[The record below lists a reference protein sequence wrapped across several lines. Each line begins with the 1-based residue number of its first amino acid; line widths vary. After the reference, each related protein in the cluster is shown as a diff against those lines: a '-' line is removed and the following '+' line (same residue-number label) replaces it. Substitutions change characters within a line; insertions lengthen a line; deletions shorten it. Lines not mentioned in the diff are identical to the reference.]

1 MSLENKTELETFNNK
16 NAIEEESINNETNS
30 QSENNQI
37 QTEKIYQTL
46 DEFNDVYEDS
56 KLLLKNY
63 IEGNLTL
70 FDLSQKII
78 NNKIPKEFRII
89 LYKICF
95 NVIEFNNPKKWQ
107 ENLNQ
112 KRNYYYN
119 EVNKYINSNKNIISF
134 FNCSDIKGTKNY
146 DKLYKLL
153 PKNDEHLL
161 ALIKL
166 DVERTFQ
173 DLDLFKNPAIKE
185 MLCKI
190 LYIFS
195 KENSDPSYCQGMNE
209 ICGTL
214 LYIFLPGMT
223 CSENEDNFLDDI
235 TQNKNDI
242 TQNKNDITL
251 NKNDITQNKNDISYI
266 EKLYNF
272 LTNDIYFEADLYII
286 FNEIMSRD
294 LKELYT
300 YNNERYRNKKYEYD
314 KSNLTYEEVEKTD
327 ESELVKRIKRLFYIK
342 LKEIDSSL
350 FEELVNKIDPDIF
363 LLRWILCL
371 LNREISLKN
380 VMWLWDCIF
389 FYELVE
395 FTVNNEEKD
404 LPRLNF
410 LDSICISMILNIKD
424 ELVSC
429 EKGTV
434 MMFLLQYP
442 NEFNLREIILNAIK
456 LSKEKK
462 IWENEKLNEKI
473 YNI

>member
-1 MSLENKTELETFNNK
+1 MSLENKTELETINN
-16 NAIEEESINNETNS
+16 NSINNKITNEGEESMNNDTNS
-30 QSENNQI
+30 QSENI
-37 QTEKIYQTL
+37 QTTEKTFQTL
-46 DEFNDVYEDS
+46 DEFNDIYEDS
-56 KLLLKNY
+56 KTLLKNY

-70 FDLSQKII
+70 NNISHKVI

-95 NVIEFNNPKKWQ
+95 NVIEFNNPKKWE

-119 EVNKYINSNKNIISF
+119 EVNKYINSNKNIIPF
-134 FNCSDIKGTKNY
+134 FNCTDIKGTKNY
-146 DKLYKLL
+146 EKLYKSL

-161 ALIKL
+161 SLIKL

-173 DLDLFKNPAIKE
+173 DLDLFKNPSIKE

-195 KENSDPSYCQGMNE
+195 KENTDPSYCQGMNE

-223 CSENEDNFLDDI
+223 VSENEGDP
-235 TQNKNDI
+235 QNDI
-242 TQNKNDITL
+242 PQMKV
-251 NKNDITQNKNDISYI
+251 DISKI
-266 EKLYNF
+266 DTLYNF

-300 YNNERYRNKKYEYD
+300 YNDERYRNKKYEYD
-314 KSNLTYEEVEKTD
+314 KFNLTLEDVEKTD
-327 ESELVKRIKRLFYIK
+327 ESELVKRIKRVFYIK
-342 LKEIDSSL
+342 LKQIDFNL
-350 FEELVNKIDPDIF
+350 FKELVNKIDPDIF

-395 FTVNNEEKD
+395 FKVNNEEKD
-404 LPRLNF
+404 MPRLNF
-410 LDSICISMILNIKD
+410 LDCLCISMILNIKED
-424 ELVSC
+424 LVSC

-434 MMFLLQYP
+434 MMYLLQYP
-442 NEFNLREIILNAIK
+442 NEFNLREIILNAKK
-456 LSKEKK
+456 LSKEIFNKE

>member
-1 MSLENKTELETFNNK
+1 MSLENKTELETINN
-16 NAIEEESINNETNS
+16 NSINNKITNEGEESMNNDTNS
-30 QSENNQI
+30 QSENI
-37 QTEKIYQTL
+37 QTTEKTFQTL
-46 DEFNDVYEDS
+46 DEFNDIYEDS
-56 KLLLKNY
+56 KTLLKNY

-70 FDLSQKII
+70 NNISHKVI

-95 NVIEFNNPKKWQ
+95 NVIEFNNPKKWE

-119 EVNKYINSNKNIISF
+119 EVNKYINSNKNIIPF
-134 FNCSDIKGTKNY
+134 FNCTDIKGTKNY
-146 DKLYKLL
+146 EKLYKLL

-161 ALIKL
+161 SLIKL

-173 DLDLFKNPAIKE
+173 DLDLFKNPSIKE

-195 KENSDPSYCQGMNE
+195 KENTDPSYCQGMNE

-223 CSENEDNFLDDI
+223 VSENEP
-235 TQNKNDI
+235 QNDI
-242 TQNKNDITL
+242 PQMKV
-251 NKNDITQNKNDISYI
+251 DISKI
-266 EKLYNF
+266 DTLYNF

-300 YNNERYRNKKYEYD
+300 YNDERYRNKKYEYD
-314 KSNLTYEEVEKTD
+314 KLNLTLEDVEKTD
-327 ESELVKRIKRLFYIK
+327 ESELVKRIKRVFYIK
-342 LKEIDSSL
+342 LKQIDFNL
-350 FEELVNKIDPDIF
+350 FKELVNKIDPDIF

-404 LPRLNF
+404 MPRLNF
-410 LDSICISMILNIKD
+410 LDSLCISMILNIKED
-424 ELVSC
+424 LVSC

-434 MMFLLQYP
+434 MMYLLQYP
-442 NEFNLREIILNAIK
+442 NEFNLREIIFNAIK
-456 LSKEKK
+456 LSKEIFKK
-462 IWENEKLNEKI
+462 DIWENGKLIEKKNL
-473 YNI
+473 

>member
-16 NAIEEESINNETNS
+16 NVIEEESINNETNS

-95 NVIEFNNPKKWQ
+95 NVIEFNNPKKWE

-119 EVNKYINSNKNIISF
+119 EVNKYINSNKNIIPF

-173 DLDLFKNPAIKE
+173 DLDLFKNPSIKE

-214 LYIFLPGMT
+214 LYILLTGMT
-223 CSENEDNFLDDI
+223 C
-235 TQNKNDI
+235 
-242 TQNKNDITL
+242 
-251 NKNDITQNKNDISYI
+251 
-266 EKLYNF
+266 
-272 LTNDIYFEADLYII
+272 
-286 FNEIMSRD
+286 
-294 LKELYT
+294 
-300 YNNERYRNKKYEYD
+300 
-314 KSNLTYEEVEKTD
+314 
-327 ESELVKRIKRLFYIK
+327 
-342 LKEIDSSL
+342 
-350 FEELVNKIDPDIF
+350 
-363 LLRWILCL
+363 
-371 LNREISLKN
+371 
-380 VMWLWDCIF
+380 
-389 FYELVE
+389 
-395 FTVNNEEKD
+395 
-404 LPRLNF
+404 
-410 LDSICISMILNIKD
+410 
-424 ELVSC
+424 
-429 EKGTV
+429 
-434 MMFLLQYP
+434 
-442 NEFNLREIILNAIK
+442 
-456 LSKEKK
+456 
-462 IWENEKLNEKI
+462 
-473 YNI
+473 

>member
-1 MSLENKTELETFNNK
+1 MSLENKTELETINN
-16 NAIEEESINNETNS
+16 NSINNKITNEGEESMSNDTDS
-30 QSENNQI
+30 QSENI
-37 QTEKIYQTL
+37 QTTEKTFQTL
-46 DEFNDVYEDS
+46 DEFNDIYEDS
-56 KLLLKNY
+56 KTLLKNY

-70 FDLSQKII
+70 NNISHKVI

-95 NVIEFNNPKKWQ
+95 NVIEFNNPKKWE

-119 EVNKYINSNKNIISF
+119 EVNKYINSNKNILPF

-242 TQNKNDITL
+242 
-251 NKNDITQNKNDISYI
+251 SYI

-314 KSNLTYEEVEKTD
+314 KNNLTLEEVEKTD

-434 MMFLLQYP
+434 MMYLLQYP
-442 NEFNLREIILNAIK
+442 NEFNLREIILNAKK
-456 LSKEKK
+456 LSKEIFNKE